1 MSHPADHRPLTVARQ
16 ERTSVACCGLSAQP
30 ASMTNGL
37 RTNHA
42 RLASLLILLTAT
54 ALWPVDPGSADCASP
69 YLQIGDNPRPVLSPD
84 FSVTVAG
91 RAFVKGCNDQ
101 PAPLGC
107 STSREEEEVPST
119 DVALIVR
126 QGTRHWDL
134 GSEDAGIAAT
144 NELGQI
150 TWEVMLPRQLRLGPA
165 VFIADSARLEVTVE
179 R

>member
-1 MSHPADHRPLTVARQ
+1 MLRFVGAACVYD
-16 ERTSVACCGLSAQP
+16 ER
-30 ASMTNGL
+30 ASNQS
-37 RTNHA
+37 RSP
-42 RLASLLILLTAT
+42 ASLLILLTAT

-107 STSREEEEVPST
+107 SASREEEEEEEEEEVPST

-134 GSEDAGIAAT
+134 GSEDAGLAAD

-150 TWEVMLPRQLRLGPA
+150 TWK
-165 VFIADSARLEVTVE
+165 
-179 R
+179 